1 MSDMRE
7 VAKKTYQKG
16 EPYSKLKNWFNEVT
30 SSSNS
35 EESSKPDTP
44 PDTPREA
51 AKQVRKN
58 KKNWDFS
65 DASLKNL

>member
-44 PDTPREA
+44 REA

>member
-7 VAKKTYQKG
+7 LAKKKHQKG
-16 EPYSKLKNWFNEVT
+16 EPYSKLKNWWSDVT
-30 SSSNS
+30 SSSDS
-35 EESSKPDTP
+35 QESSKPGTP
-44 PDTPREA
+44 KEA
-51 AKQVRKN
+51 AKQVRKK